1 MQNIPPELRENPN
14 VIDKAVKAELK
25 PLIEQSDLK
34 GMLHVHSN
42 WSDGR
47 DGIREI
53 AIECKKLGYEYLAIC
68 DHSVSSGYA
77 NGLSDERVLEQ
88 FKEIDKLNE
97 EGLGIH
103 ILKGLEADIKKDG
116 SLDNSESILS
126 QLDIVVA
133 SVHSNFNLSKKEM
146 TKRLVYALMSP
157 YTTILG
163 HPTGRLLLVR
173 KGYEVD
179 IDEIIKVAADYG
191 KIIEINSNP
200 YRLDLS
206 WENCIKAKE
215 KGVKLAIN
223 PDSHRIE
230 TLGDVRYGVR
240 AARKA
245 SIEKDDVINC
255 LSYNDFM
262 KEIVER

>member
-1 MQNIPPELRENPN
+1 M
-14 VIDKAVKAELK
+14 
-25 PLIEQSDLK
+25 
-34 GMLHVHSN
+34 
-42 WSDGR
+42 
-47 DGIREI
+47 
-53 AIECKKLGYEYLAIC
+53 GYEYLAIC

-116 SLDNSESILS
+116 SLDNSESNLS
-126 QLDIVVA
+126 QIDIVVA
-133 SVHSNFNLSKKEM
+133 SVLSIFNLRNKVM
-146 TKRLVYALMSP
+146 TKRLVYAIMST

-230 TLGDVRYGVR
+230 TLGDDRDGVR

-255 LSYNDFM
+255 VSYNDFM
-262 KEIVER
+262 NEIVER